1 MADTGG
7 HAARG
12 GDPHLALHPLLVEG
26 PGHLGVQVRPAGG
39 LLSLL
44 DVSHDGASYGDVWGG
59 SPPVGRD
66 LDEILVD
73 FEDQLC
79 PLERS
84 SGLNLELLQLH
95 HVGDDG
101 DGLGDSVR

>member
-1 MADTGG
+1 MSSQTIVLIVVIDPLVVADTGG

-44 DVSHDGASYGDVWGG
+44 DVGHDV
-59 SPPVGRD
+59 
-66 LDEILVD
+66 
-73 FEDQLC
+73 
-79 PLERS
+79 PL
-84 SGLNLELLQLH
+84 H
-95 HVGDDG
+95 
-101 DGLGDSVR
+101 